1 MWRRRRPQ
9 SIYRHVLEHVEPGVP
24 GLGEGGERLPDD
36 ETAFEGGIRW
46 APGALEGVISRYGA
60 EPEEMEPR
68 VSELHAAL
76 LRLEDRVGRARR
88 GRLGERPRL

>member
-68 VSELHAAL
+68 VSELTPHCCAWPTEWVALAEAAL
-76 LRLEDRVGRARR
+76 
-88 GRLGERPRL
+88 ERPRL